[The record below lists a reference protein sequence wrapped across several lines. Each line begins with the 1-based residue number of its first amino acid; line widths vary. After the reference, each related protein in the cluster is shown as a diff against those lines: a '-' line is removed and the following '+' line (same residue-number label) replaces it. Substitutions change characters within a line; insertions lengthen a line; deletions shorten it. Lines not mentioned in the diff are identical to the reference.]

1 MRGGGA
7 LAKCAVT
14 VAGSRV
20 ACLVAEAARAAF
32 VMHVDRVCIRK
43 GPIKSFA
50 AEQLLLVLGVCTHVM
65 CVIMGLAVR
74 R

>member
-32 VMHVDRVCIRK
+32 VMHVDRVGIRK

-50 AEQLLLVLGVCTHVM
+50 AEQLGVCTHVM